1 MVIKHAKEEM
11 TIEDFKKKYPHMI
24 KEDVAQGS
32 DADMQKGSTLARDYF
47 WAQKLAQKICKS
59 NNVLKCVKKWKA
71 TLLLLLYLTA
81 QNDNQ

>member
-1 MVIKHAKEEM
+1 MIIWSNSDYRVSRLRISNGGKRSLNIMVIKHAKEEM

-47 WAQKLAQKICKS
+47 WAQKVSAE
-59 NNVLKCVKKWKA
+59 
-71 TLLLLLYLTA
+71 
-81 QNDNQ
+81 DM

>member
-32 DADMQKGSTLARDYF
+32 DADMQKG
-47 WAQKLAQKICKS
+47 
-59 NNVLKCVKKWKA
+59 
-71 TLLLLLYLTA
+71 
-81 QNDNQ
+81 